1 MVGWSVVYRV
11 HNFGVIFV
19 AIPTLSN
26 VREVL
31 ADLHMCRHGSDSE
44 EHTRAVLK
52 LPLLLSLPLLLL
64 PRIVQ
69 SSLVQSRE
77 SSCGLQR
84 AADL

>member
-44 EHTRAVLK
+44 KRTGSSEVTTAAAA
-52 LPLLLSLPLLLL
+52 PN
-64 PRIVQ
+64 
-69 SSLVQSRE
+69 SLV
-77 SSCGLQR
+77 
-84 AADL
+84 